1 MQLSLSIHPP
11 VHAHTHTRTHTHACM
26 CVCLPR
32 LPHRAPTVPEED
44 TEHVD
49 AEQLEIESRCTDPDM
64 KPDPH
69 GVGYQL
75 RAYWNATVQE
85 AVEVRF
91 NSVREPGGRLY
102 VCAPCCV
109 CTQGSRCMF

>member
-1 MQLSLSIHPP
+1 MY
-11 VHAHTHTRTHTHACM
+11 ACACM
-26 CVCLPR
+26 PACTHDDHCLCP
-32 LPHRAPTVPEED
+32 LRAPTLPEED
-44 TEHVD
+44 AEHVD
-49 AEQLEIESRCTDPDM
+49 AEQLEIETRCTDPDL

-91 NSVREPGGRLY
+91 NSVRAMRPGMHSTMTSHHHCML
-102 VCAPCCV
+102 
-109 CTQGSRCMF
+109 CTRYPTLP